1 MDLLTMLANRRSI
14 RTYTGEA
21 IPQEKLDKVLQAG
34 LLSETSRNRK
44 PWEFVVVQ
52 NKDTLDALSRCRAMG
67 SGMLKNAA
75 CAILVLGDEEKADT
89 WTEDC
94 SIAMA
99 HMHLMADS
107 LGLGSC
113 WIQGRLRYA
122 DEEKTTE
129 AYVQELLGIP
139 GNYKLEAILSLGMID
154 EHPAGYELPEVTGE
168 KVHFEKF

>member
-1 MDLLTMLANRRSI
+1 MNLLDLLANRRSI
-14 RTYTGEA
+14 RSYTGEA
-21 IPQEKLDKVLQAG
+21 IPQEMLTQVLQAG

-44 PWEFVVVQ
+44 PWEFVVIQ
-52 NKDTLDALSRCRAMG
+52 NKETLDALSRCRAMG
-67 SGMLKNAA
+67 SAMLKQAA

-113 WIQGRLRYA
+113 WIQGRLRFA

-129 AYVQELLGIP
+129 EYVQELLGIP
-139 GNYKLEAILSLGMID
+139 ENMKLEAILSLGMIR
-154 EHPAGYELPEVTGE
+154 EHPEGHELPDVKGE
-168 KVHFEKF
+168 KVHYERF